1 MERLKDCSRAFGIYG
16 MQSSVVHGRLVI
28 TPRFRCYRLYV
39 VLYIYNTKW
48 FGYCYIQPLPEFIF
62 ANHAA
67 LEMLESS
74 SSDLREMSLE
84 KMFNDGCR
92 KTDYPQ
98 PPPFLQKE
106 VCFSLKARTFGI

>member
-1 MERLKDCSRAFGIYG
+1 MDF
-16 MQSSVVHGRLVI
+16 
-28 TPRFRCYRLYV
+28 TLY
-39 VLYIYNTKW
+39 YIYNTKW

-74 SSDLREMSLE
+74 SSALREMSLE
-84 KMFNDGCR
+84 RMFNNGCR
-92 KTDYPQ
+92 KTDYSQ

-106 VCFSLKARTFGI
+106 ACFSLKVEMFGI